1 MVVSAILSRRLG
13 QHSSSS
19 LTSVQRED
27 SAAVGSSKSREHNKL
42 KYNKLQSFRSILA
55 SSVTCGKSI
64 LHIGIGAALMLLA
77 FPPVNEEKLL
87 HLRHQS
93 FLDRE
98 EEAIENAFE
107 DTAMNDAGWNSIHVY
122 YGSDNLRGNPKSQC
136 GQDKIVSR
144 LLKGQRN
151 GYFLDLAANDAT
163 YLSNT
168 YLLEKD
174 LGWRGLCVEPNP
186 TYWPRLAQRKGCT
199 VVAAV
204 VGDAIGEEVQFVMH
218 ENARAASGGIVD
230 GDRFD
235 NKQERPKTSAKPMKL
250 FTTTL
255 ADILARFD
263 VPTTIDY
270 FSLDVEGAE
279 YFIMK
284 NFPFD
289 RYTVKL
295 FTIERPKQELI
306 DLLYNHGYEY
316 LAANNE
322 YGMETLWAHESIMTK
337 MNITVIEEEKWLFN
351 ITTKY
356 LQIDGSKKP
365 TVIWKE

>member
-1 MVVSAILSRRLG
+1 
-13 QHSSSS
+13 
-19 LTSVQRED
+19 
-27 SAAVGSSKSREHNKL
+27 
-42 KYNKLQSFRSILA
+42 
-55 SSVTCGKSI
+55 
-64 LHIGIGAALMLLA
+64 
-77 FPPVNEEKLL
+77 
-87 HLRHQS
+87 
-93 FLDRE
+93 
-98 EEAIENAFE
+98 
-107 DTAMNDAGWNSIHVY
+107 
-122 YGSDNLRGNPKSQC
+122 
-136 GQDKIVSR
+136 
-144 LLKGQRN
+144 
-151 GYFLDLAANDAT
+151 
-163 YLSNT
+163 
-168 YLLEKD
+168 
-174 LGWRGLCVEPNP
+174 
-186 TYWPRLAQRKGCT
+186 
-199 VVAAV
+199 
-204 VGDAIGEEVQFVMH
+204 
-218 ENARAASGGIVD
+218 
-230 GDRFD
+230 
-235 NKQERPKTSAKPMKL
+235 MKL
-250 FTTTL
+250 FTTTS

-306 DLLYNHGYEY
+306 DLLYNYGYEY

-337 MNITVIEEEKWLFN
+337 MNVTVIEEEKWLYN